1 MKTKRRTVNQMLS
14 IFVLGAL
21 IISASSRLRADTGDC
36 GGRVTAIP
44 FTDVSG
50 NLFFCQIAE
59 AYFAGLTYGTDATH
73 YSPSEP
79 VPREQMA
86 AFITRTQDSILK
98 RGSLRAALNLWSQG
112 AIASSGMTTVVGRP
126 ISVSSDGAD
135 LWVASEENHTV
146 SRVRASDGKLLGTW
160 VGAVFPSDLVI
171 ARGSIYISG
180 DLKLYRIDPRQPAGP
195 VETVTSDLRRFPQGI
210 TTDGFYIWIAFAQA
224 IQRVNPATGDVTT
237 FVTPNFGYGNLIY
250 ARNHIWL
257 TDQASDKLFE
267 LNLDGTT
274 EQTITVGHGP
284 IDLVFDGTNIWVSN
298 PPDNPVSVVR
308 ASTGTVLATLTGN
321 GLNVPGGAAFDGQRI
336 LITNFLGDS
345 VSLWKATDLTALG
358 YFSAPSGSG
367 PVGACSDGI
376 NFWIALADANKLAR
390 F

>member
-1 MKTKRRTVNQMLS
+1 MKTRRRIVNQTLS
-14 IFVLGAL
+14 ILAL
-21 IISASSRLRADTGDC
+21 VSLVISASSHLRADTGTC
-36 GGRVTAIP
+36 GGRITAIP
-44 FTDVSG
+44 FTDVAG

-59 AYFAGLTYGTDATH
+59 AYFAALTYGTDATH
-73 YSPSEP
+73 YSPSEA

-98 RGSLRAALNLWSQG
+98 RGSLRAALNLWAQG
-112 AIASSGMTTVVGRP
+112 AIASSGMTTVGDGP
-126 ISVSSDGAD
+126 ISVRSDGAD
-135 LWVASEENHTV
+135 LWVASEQNHTV

-160 VGAVFPSDLVI
+160 VGAIFPSDLVI
-171 ARGSIYISG
+171 ARGYIYISG
-180 DLKLYRIDPRQPAGP
+180 DFKLYRIDPRQPAGV
-195 VETVTSDLRRFPQGI
+195 VETVTSDLRKFPQGI

-237 FVTPNFGYGNLIY
+237 FSSPNLGAGNLLY

-274 EQTITVGHGP
+274 EQTITVGNGP
-284 IDLVFDGTNIWVSN
+284 ADLIFDGTNIWVPN
-298 PPDNPVSVVR
+298 LHDNSVSVVR
-308 ASTGTVLATLTGN
+308 ASTGEVLATLTGN
-321 GLNVPGGAAFDGQRI
+321 GLNVPGGAAFDGQRV
-336 LITNFLGDS
+336 LITNFIGDS
-345 VSLWKATDLTALG
+345 VSLWKATDLTSLG
-358 YFSAPSGSG
+358 SFSAPSGSG

-376 NFWIALADANKLAR
+376 NFWIALRDADKLAR